1 MRDFHKAYLLRL
13 VAEGG
18 KLYLKKAIWPDSE
31 LLAPS
36 QDGPQS
42 FFPNRKS
49 IKVTAGDG
57 SHT

>member
-18 KLYLKKAIWPDSE
+18 ELYLKRAIWPDSE

-36 QDGPQS
+36 QDGRKAS
-42 FFPNRKS
+42 FQIENP
-49 IKVTAGDG
+49 
-57 SHT
+57 